1 MRSQLAA
8 VAAPKVL
15 DNPSAPLARDAVAA
29 HFVVVAQAEPGLLP
43 RLVEPVAKL
52 GFVPSRVHASR
63 EAGDGSEMTVD
74 LRLTDVP
81 ARTAELV
88 GMALRAIVGVHRVSA
103 VVEPQH

>member
-1 MRSQLAA
+1 MRSQLA
-8 VAAPKVL
+8 VAAA
-15 DNPSAPLARDAVAA
+15 PSHTPSVPVVSVSDFVAA
-29 HFVVVAQAEPGLLP
+29 QFVVVAQAEPGLLP

-74 LRLTDVP
+74 LRLSNVP
-81 ARTAELV
+81 ARAAELV